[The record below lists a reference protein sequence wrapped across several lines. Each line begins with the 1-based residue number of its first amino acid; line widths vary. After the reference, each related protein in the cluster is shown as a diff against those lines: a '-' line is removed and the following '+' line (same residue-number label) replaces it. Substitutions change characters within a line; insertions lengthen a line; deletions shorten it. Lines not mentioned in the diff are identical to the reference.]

1 MADGPALAEVGDVWR
16 DVPYL
21 VALCA
26 DCGAGVIMAPIL
38 PLSVPS
44 QSGPN
49 ASRDEE
55 LDQGAAILLIV
66 EMVERWG
73 ISTVHRWIRN
83 IANAQGQ
90 DVCR

>member
-1 MADGPALAEVGDVWR
+1 
-16 DVPYL
+16 
-21 VALCA
+21 
-26 DCGAGVIMAPIL
+26 MAPIL